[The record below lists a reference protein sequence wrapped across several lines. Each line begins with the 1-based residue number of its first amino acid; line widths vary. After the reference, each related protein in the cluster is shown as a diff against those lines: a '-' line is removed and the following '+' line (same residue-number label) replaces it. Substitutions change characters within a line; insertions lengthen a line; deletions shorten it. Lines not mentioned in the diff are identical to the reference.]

1 MINKKNNLIKDLRKT
16 LLSGGISIGSWLQI
30 PDTSVAE
37 IMSDA
42 GYDWLAIDC
51 EHGLFNLQTIVE
63 ICRAIELHETLPLV
77 RLPNWERSNCKSALE
92 AGAAGVIVPMVENAQ
107 DVEEALNN
115 CRWPPNGSRG
125 VGFSRSNMFGKYFE
139 SSRKIAETPIF
150 VAMIENKNA
159 VMDIDKILAVD
170 GLDAIF
176 IGPYDLS
183 ASLGCIGDFTT
194 DTFNESLNSI
204 LKSAAQLN
212 VPVGIHVVDPDLE
225 QLSERIRSGFRFNAY
240 SVDAVFMREA
250 CKNPILK

>member
-1 MINKKNNLIKDLRKT
+1 MIKKKIDLIKALRET
-16 LLSGGISIGSWLQI
+16 LSTDGVSIGSWLQI
-30 PDTSVAE
+30 PDSNVAE

-63 ICRAIELHETLPLV
+63 ICKAIELHETLPLV
-77 RLPNWERSNCKSALE
+77 RLPNWEKSSCKSVLE
-92 AGAAGVIVPMVENAQ
+92 AGAAGVIVPMVESAQ
-107 DVEEALNN
+107 DVVEALNN

-125 VGFSRSNMFGKYFE
+125 VGFSRSNMFGKYFD
-139 SSRKIAETPIF
+139 SCRGIAENPFF

-159 VMDIDKILAVD
+159 VSEIDKILDVD

-194 DTFNESLNSI
+194 DVFNESLNLI
-204 LKSAAQLN
+204 LESAAKVG
-212 VPVGIHVVDPDLE
+212 VPVGIHVVDPDLA
-225 QLSERIRSGFRFNAY
+225 QLTEKIRSGFRFNAY
-240 SVDAVFMREA
+240 SIDAVFMREA
-250 CKNPILK
+250 CKRPIL

>member
-1 MINKKNNLIKDLRKT
+1 MMMDKKNNLIKALRKT
-16 LLSGGISIGSWLQI
+16 LSVGGVSIGSWLQI
-30 PDTSVAE
+30 PDSSIAE

-77 RLPNWERSNCKSALE
+77 RLPDWERSSCKSALE
-92 AGAAGVIVPMVENAQ
+92 AGAAGVIVPMVESAQ
-107 DVEEALNN
+107 DVVEALNN

-139 SSRKIAETPIF
+139 SSREIAENPIF
-150 VAMIENKNA
+150 VAMIENKKA
-159 VMDIDKILAVD
+159 VMEIDKILAVD

-194 DTFNESLNSI
+194 DTFNESLNLI
-204 LKSAAQLN
+204 LESANQLG
-212 VPVGIHVVDPDLE
+212 VPVGVHVVDPDLA
-225 QLSERIRSGFRFNAY
+225 QLTERIKSGFRFNAY
-240 SVDAVFMREA
+240 SIDAVFMREA
-250 CKNPILK
+250 CKRPVL